1 MNLTTHPFLDL
12 GKYPIQ
18 EKYHR
23 LVNIHK
29 GYFIDVM
36 KGSYWY
42 DSFKSA
48 KNNDFNYLSSDIDQA
63 ANLIKKYNI
72 RHVES
77 PEEFVLIKRKVLNR
91 IYDQHLVLT
100 NSKINYTHLHCSFT
114 GSLANVPP
122 DCVDQITRVYLRGH
136 CNGVYMITLED
147 TPCSRLL
154 WNIDTKTPVCGDIIA
169 YVVR

>member
-36 KGSYWY
+36 KGSFWY
-42 DSFKSA
+42 SLFKRP
-48 KNNDFNYLSSDIDQA
+48 KNNDVNYLSNDIDQEA
-63 ANLIKKYNI
+63 ANLIKKYNVQ
-72 RHVES
+72 HVES

-91 IYDQHLVLT
+91 IYDQHLVLS
-100 NSKINYTHLHCSFT
+100 NNKINYTHLHCSFT

-122 DCVDQITRVYLRGH
+122 DCVDQIIRVYLRGH
-136 CNGVYMITLED
+136 CNEVYKVTLED
-147 TPCSRLL
+147 NHGCLL
-154 WNIDTKTPVCGDIIA
+154 QWNIDTKNPVCGDILA
-169 YVVR
+169 YVV